1 MSFQF
6 IEPNAIEN
14 LRSKHPNVLMIDV
27 RDQANHAAQHLPHS
41 FCVPLDD
48 LATSDFFAPESAEH
62 VADPS
67 RPVLLICQLG
77 KRAIMAA
84 QTLENRIDNP
94 LFVLS
99 GGLAACIEFNLELIQ
114 AGDL

>member
-6 IEPNAIEN
+6 IESTAIEN
-14 LRSKHPNVLMIDV
+14 LRAKHPNVLMIDV
-27 RDQANHAAQHLPHS
+27 RDPASHAAQHLPHS

-48 LATSDFFAPESAEH
+48 LANSDFFAPESAEH
-62 VADPS
+62 AVDPS

-77 KRAIMAA
+77 KRAVMAA
-84 QTLENRIDNP
+84 QALENQIANP

-99 GGLAACIEFNLELIQ
+99 GGLAACIESSIELIQ
-114 AGDL
+114 ADDG

>member
-6 IEPNAIEN
+6 IEAPAIES
-14 LRSKHPNVLMIDV
+14 LRANHPNVLMIDV
-27 RDQANHAAQHLPHS
+27 RDHANHCQQHLPHS
-41 FCVPLDD
+41 FCVPLDELANSD
-48 LATSDFFAPESAEH
+48 LFSAQ
-62 VADPS
+62 AGDPS

-84 QTLENRIDNP
+84 QALENRIDNP

-99 GGLAACIEFNLELIQ
+99 GGLAACAEANIELIE
-114 AGDL
+114 GDGG

>member
-6 IEPNAIEN
+6 IEAPAVES
-14 LRSKHPNVLMIDV
+14 LRSKHPDLLMVDV
-27 RDQANHAAQHLPHS
+27 RDHANHSAQRLPDSFCIPLAELADNKLFSAQANEHS
-41 FCVPLDD
+41 
-48 LATSDFFAPESAEH
+48 AH
-62 VADPS
+62 PS

-84 QTLENRIDNP
+84 QALEGRIENP

-99 GGLAACIEFNLELIQ
+99 GGLAACLEASVEVIQ
-114 AGDL
+114 GGDE

>member
-6 IEPNAIEN
+6 IEPAAIEQ

-27 RDQANHAAQHLPHS
+27 RDQASHAQQHLPHS

-48 LATSDFFAPESAEH
+48 LATSDFFAPESEEYA
-62 VADPS
+62 ADPS
-67 RPVLLICQLG
+67 RPVLLVCQLG

-84 QTLENRIDNP
+84 QALESRIDNP

-99 GGLAACIEFNLELIQ
+99 GGLAACAEDNIELVQ
-114 AGDL
+114 GAD